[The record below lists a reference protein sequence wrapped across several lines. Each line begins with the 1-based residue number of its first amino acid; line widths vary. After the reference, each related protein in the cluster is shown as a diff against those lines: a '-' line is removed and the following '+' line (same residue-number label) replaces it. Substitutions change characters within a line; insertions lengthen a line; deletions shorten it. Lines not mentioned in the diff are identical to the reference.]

1 MATEAAQSGAS
12 QEAPPDVSEHL
23 TTEDRVGLLRAMLM
37 MRGIEERAMTLYRQ
51 GKVPGSF
58 YDGFGQ
64 EAVSAGPAWAM
75 AAQDRL
81 CILHRD
87 LAAHVIRG
95 VETERIFAQ
104 YMGREGGITGGRDGN
119 VHFGDRTKGC
129 VGMVSMLP
137 DMMLIATG
145 LAMAFK
151 LRGEQRVAMTW
162 FGDGSTS
169 RGDFHEAMNWAGVQR
184 LPVIFILEN
193 NQYAYSTPLDQ
204 QFAVDPVERAAAYG
218 FPGVKVDGNDVE
230 ATFEVVRVARERAL
244 AGEGPTMIEAL
255 TMRMH
260 GHAAHDDMKY
270 VPKEKV
276 EEWQA
281 KDPIDL
287 QVRRAEA
294 LGVDVA
300 ALRAEVTAEI
310 DAAVERALES
320 PMPDGATA
328 TDRLFADE
336 PALLEDGNAPWSGF
350 EEGGEL
356 MPTMTYLQAISDA
369 MRQEMRS
376 DERVFVMGEDIGT
389 FGGAFKVTDGFI
401 DEFGPKRVMD
411 TPLAESAIIGC
422 AIGAA
427 VEGLRPIAEMQFSDF
442 ISCGFDQL
450 VNVAGKMYYRMGLSV
465 NITVRL
471 PSGGGFSGGPYHSQN
486 PEGWFMHSPG
496 LKVVAPSTAED
507 AKGLLIAAV
516 RDPNPV
522 LFMEH
527 KHLYRRVKGD
537 VAEGSY
543 ETPFTA
549 RIAREGTD
557 LTVIAYGAMVHTALE
572 ATEDL
577 DGASVEVLDLR
588 SLVPLDEEAIL
599 ASVRKTSKVVIVDEA
614 NRTCAAGAEVA
625 AVIAERGWED
635 LDGPVVRVASPDVPI
650 PFSPTLEQAVLPA
663 GRRRE
668 GGVP

>member
-1 MATEAAQSGAS
+1 MATETAQSSA
-12 QEAPPDVSEHL
+12 ALADVSEHL

-64 EAVSAGPAWAM
+64 EAVSAGAAWAM

-95 VETERIFAQ
+95 VEPARIFSQ
-104 YMGREGGITGGRDGN
+104 YMGREAGITGGRDGN

-137 DMMLIATG
+137 DMMLVATG

-151 LRGEQRVAMTW
+151 LREEKRVAITW

-244 AGEGPTMIEAL
+244 AGEGPTMIEAV

-270 VPKEKV
+270 VPKEQV

-281 KDPIDL
+281 KDPIDR
-287 QVRRAEA
+287 QTRRVEA

-300 ALRAEVTAEI
+300 ALRDGVRAEI
-310 DAAVERALES
+310 DAAVEAALEM
-320 PMPDGATA
+320 PMPDGETA
-328 TDRLFADE
+328 TDRVFADE
-336 PALLEDGNAPWSGF
+336 PALLEDGRAPWSGF
-350 EEGGEL
+350 AAKAE
-356 MPTMTYLQAISDA
+356 
-369 MRQEMRS
+369 RS
-376 DERVFVMGEDIGT
+376 G
-389 FGGAFKVTDGFI
+389 
-401 DEFGPKRVMD
+401 
-411 TPLAESAIIGC
+411 
-422 AIGAA
+422 
-427 VEGLRPIAEMQFSDF
+427 
-442 ISCGFDQL
+442 
-450 VNVAGKMYYRMGLSV
+450 
-465 NITVRL
+465 
-471 PSGGGFSGGPYHSQN
+471 
-486 PEGWFMHSPG
+486 
-496 LKVVAPSTAED
+496 
-507 AKGLLIAAV
+507 
-516 RDPNPV
+516 
-522 LFMEH
+522 
-527 KHLYRRVKGD
+527 
-537 VAEGSY
+537 
-543 ETPFTA
+543 
-549 RIAREGTD
+549 
-557 LTVIAYGAMVHTALE
+557 
-572 ATEDL
+572 
-577 DGASVEVLDLR
+577 
-588 SLVPLDEEAIL
+588 
-599 ASVRKTSKVVIVDEA
+599 DEA
-614 NRTCAAGAEVA
+614 PG
-625 AVIAERGWED
+625 RGT
-635 LDGPVVRVASPDVPI
+635 A
-650 PFSPTLEQAVLPA
+650 
-663 GRRRE
+663 
-668 GGVP
+668 